1 MHQQIV
7 DRFGDLVLEVSAVEE
22 EKPKVVLGLDVA
34 LDAPVDTFE
43 VSVLDLVVLIRYLD
57 LLDALQ
63 QLSLWLIPLLSE
75 LLCSEIF
82 LALVLLI
89 KLVEID
95 GPPKVEQDVA

>member
-1 MHQQIV
+1 M

-22 EKPKVVLGLDVA
+22 EKSKVVLGLDVA

-95 GPPKVEQDVA
+95 GPPEVEQDVA

>member
-1 MHQQIV
+1 M

>member
-22 EKPKVVLGLDVA
+22 EKSKVVLGLDVA

>member
-1 MHQQIV
+1 M

-22 EKPKVVLGLDVA
+22 EKPKVVLGLNVA

>member
-1 MHQQIV
+1 M

-63 QLSLWLIPLLSE
+63 QLGI
-75 LLCSEIF
+75 
-82 LALVLLI
+82 
-89 KLVEID
+89 
-95 GPPKVEQDVA
+95 QVARS